1 VAQVPEH
8 CKSFCPTCK
17 ADRGEPCENLD
28 GTMSEKV
35 HYGRPY
41 WSSQVRRYVKINW
54 EAFGLKEP
62 RDRGV
67 ERLKALGL

>member
-1 VAQVPEH
+1 
-8 CKSFCPTCK
+8 
-17 ADRGEPCENLD
+17 
-28 GTMSEKV
+28 MSEKV